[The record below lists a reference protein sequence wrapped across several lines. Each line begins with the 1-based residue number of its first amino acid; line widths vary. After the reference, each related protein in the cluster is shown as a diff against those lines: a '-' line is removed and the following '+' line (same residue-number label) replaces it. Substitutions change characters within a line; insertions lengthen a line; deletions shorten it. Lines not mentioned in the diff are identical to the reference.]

1 LVIEL
6 LFGAVGMDHVSKH
19 AERVSTLIPQIAKNI
34 RIANFIDHVRP
45 GLTLSQVATLR
56 LLEEARSGTLSMS
69 QIARELG
76 VSLPT
81 TSSLVDRLH
90 REGMVA
96 RVVNDRDRRV
106 VLVHITGKGRT
117 VFQRMERLLTDLL
130 KRLLAH
136 LTEPEQES
144 LAHAVERVFELSLA
158 IREQDRQLAEEL
170 IVSAS

>member
-1 LVIEL
+1 
-6 LFGAVGMDHVSKH
+6 MDHVSKH
-19 AERVSTLIPQIAKNI
+19 AERVSALIPQIGKNI
-34 RIANFIDHVRP
+34 RISKFIDNVRP

-56 LLEEARSGTLSMS
+56 LLEEAGSDTLSMG

-96 RVVNDRDRRV
+96 RAVDDRDRRV
-106 VLVHITGKGRT
+106 VLVRLTRKGRT
-117 VFQRMERLLTDLL
+117 VSQRMERLLTDLL
-130 KRLLAH
+130 TRLLAD
-136 LTEPEQES
+136 LTEAEQES

-158 IREQDRQLAEEL
+158 IRDQERQLAEEP
-170 IVSAS
+170 VESAS

>member
-1 LVIEL
+1 
-6 LFGAVGMDHVSKH
+6 MNHVSKY
-19 AERVSTLIPQIAKNI
+19 AENVSALIPQIAKNI
-34 RIANFIDHVRP
+34 RISNFIDNVRP

-56 LLEEARSGTLSMS
+56 LLEEARSGTLSMG

-81 TSSLVDRLH
+81 TSSLVDRLQ

-96 RVVNDRDRRV
+96 RAVDDRDRRV
-106 VLVHITGKGRT
+106 VLVHLTRKGRT
-117 VFQRMERLLTDLL
+117 VYQRMERLLTDLL
-130 KRLLAH
+130 TRLLAD
-136 LTEPEQES
+136 LTEAEQES

-170 IVSAS
+170 VESAS

>member
-1 LVIEL
+1 
-6 LFGAVGMDHVSKH
+6 MDHVSKQ
-19 AERVSTLIPQIAKNI
+19 AERVSVLIPQIAKNI
-34 RIANFIDHVRP
+34 RISNFIDNVRA

-56 LLEEARSGTLSMS
+56 LLEEAGSGTLSMG

-106 VLVHITGKGRT
+106 VLVRLTRKGRT
-117 VFQRMERLLTDLL
+117 VIQRMLGLLTDLL
-130 KRLLAH
+130 TRLLAD
-136 LTEPEQES
+136 LTEAEQES
-144 LAHAVERVFELSLA
+144 LAQAVERVFELSLA

-170 IVSAS
+170 AGSAS